1 MAFGVFR
8 KRTSPRRYR
17 NAGIRHA
24 LNKLRAQ
31 HQRLQ
36 ARFDLIRQGTSD
48 GLWDMEVTNADVT
61 AADNPFWWS
70 DQFRRLLGFRD
81 EIDFPNVL
89 GSWSDLLHPDDRERT
104 LQAFRA
110 HIEDLTGGTPYDIS
124 YRLRCRNGQ
133 FRWFRALGHTQR
145 SPDGRALRC
154 AGALTDLTDRNALI
168 SLKRYAETIIATLPV
183 GLVVLDE
190 NLRIRSANNVFCVIC
205 GCESESVLVGRD
217 IETVLPEDGLC
228 DGARAILEGGAS
240 RHGIEFG
247 IDGKRL
253 RVALAHIEIEDGGHG
268 LLGLVED
275 ITEEYLLREQAHEH
289 AERHRDQASLLDK
302 ARDAIIVRSLDDA
315 VLYWNKGAE
324 RLYGWRAEDVLGQ
337 QILGT
342 LYGPGT
348 VLNDAFA
355 AVQHDGEWCG
365 ELTQRC
371 RDGSEIMVEERW
383 TLVRD
388 TNGNPKAIFTIGTDI
403 SERKKSDAKIRS
415 LALYDTL
422 TGLPNRT
429 LLAQRFEEALATT
442 ERHRIGL
449 TVLFIDLNRFK
460 EINDI
465 NGHGAGDDVLV
476 EVARRFRHVLRED
489 ELLARLA
496 GDEFVVLAEG
506 KSARTGVILA
516 ERLEGTLVEPIM
528 SCSSTFSVSVSIG
541 IATYPAD
548 GTTMEDMLKHA
559 DIAMYRAKAG
569 GGGHMSYAPQMSE
582 GLAERMELAQDLGKA
597 MEANALQLHYQPQV
611 NIATGELVG
620 AEVLLRWHDP
630 ARGWISPATFIP
642 IAEARGM
649 IGALG
654 KWVLRSACAQLKAW
668 REAGLCFPGRLWV
681 NLSVQQLEDAY
692 LIDDVRNALDDA
704 GVRPECIGLELTES
718 GLMTNVEHATAT
730 MDQLKRAGLAIS
742 IDDFGTGYSSLA
754 YLKRLPADKLKIDI
768 SFVRDMLVDRQD
780 YAIVTMII
788 GMARTLGLQ
797 VVAEGV
803 EQQAQ
808 ADALYELGCGE
819 AQGFWFGR
827 PQPPEAFETRWL
839 SSR

>member
-1 MAFGVFR
+1 
-8 KRTSPRRYR
+8 
-17 NAGIRHA
+17 
-24 LNKLRAQ
+24 
-31 HQRLQ
+31 
-36 ARFDLIRQGTSD
+36 
-48 GLWDMEVTNADVT
+48 MEVTNADVT

-70 DQFRRLLGFRD
+70 DQFRRLLGFHD
-81 EIDFPNVL
+81 ETDFPNVL
-89 GSWSDLLHPDDRERT
+89 RSWSDLLHPDDRGPT

-110 HIEDLTGGTPYDIS
+110 HIEDLTGNTPYDVT

-154 AGALTDLTDRNALI
+154 AGALTDLTDRNALV

-183 GLVVLDE
+183 GLVVLDA
-190 NLRIRSANNVFCVIC
+190 NLRIRSANSVFCGIC
-205 GCESESVLVGRD
+205 GDESESALIDRD
-217 IETVLPEDGLC
+217 IREVLPEDGLR
-228 DGARAILEGGAS
+228 DGARAILDGGAA

-247 IDGKRL
+247 VAGKRL
-253 RVALAHIEIEDGGHG
+253 RVALAHVEIEDGDHG

-275 ITEEYLLREQAHEH
+275 ITEEYRLRELAHEH

-302 ARDAIIVRSLDDA
+302 ARDAIIVRSLDGA

-324 RLYGWRAEDVLGQ
+324 RLYGWRADELLGQ
-337 QILGT
+337 QILGI

-348 VLNDAFA
+348 ALNEAFA
-355 AVQHDGEWCG
+355 AVQDDGEWYG

-371 RDGSEIMVEERW
+371 RDGSEIAVEERW

-388 TNGNPKAIFTIGTDI
+388 ANGNPKAIFTISTDI
-403 SERKKSDAKIRS
+403 SERKKSDAKIRT

-429 LLAQRFEEALATT
+429 LLAQRFAEALAAAG
-442 ERHRIGL
+442 RHHIGL
-449 TVLFIDLNRFK
+449 AVLFIDLNRFK

-465 NGHGAGDDVLV
+465 NGHVAGDEVLV
-476 EVARRFRHVLRED
+476 EVARRFRSILRED
-489 ELLARLA
+489 EMLARLA
-496 GDEFVVLAEG
+496 GDEFVVLVEG
-506 KSARTGVILA
+506 KSAQTGVILA
-516 ERLEGTLVEPIM
+516 ERLERTLAEPIV
-528 SCSSTFSVSVSIG
+528 SCSGTFSVSVSIG

-548 GTTMEDMLKHA
+548 GTTMEDLLKHS
-559 DIAMYRAKAG
+559 DIAMYRAKAS

-582 GLAERMELAQDLGKA
+582 GLAERMDLARDLGKA

-630 ARGWISPATFIP
+630 LRGWVSPATFIP

-668 REAGLCFPGRLWV
+668 REMGIRFPGRLWV
-681 NLSVQQLEDAY
+681 NLSVQQLEDTN
-692 LIDDVRNALDDA
+692 LIEDVRHALDGA
-704 GVRPECIGLELTES
+704 GVMPECIGLELTES
-718 GLMTNVEHATAT
+718 GLMTNVEHATSM
-730 MDQLKRAGLAIS
+730 MDQLKRAGLSIS

-803 EQQAQ
+803 EQRAQ
-808 ADALYELGCGE
+808 ADALCALGCNE

-827 PQPPEAFETRWL
+827 PQPPEAFAARWL
-839 SSR
+839 SSQTGTFIPER